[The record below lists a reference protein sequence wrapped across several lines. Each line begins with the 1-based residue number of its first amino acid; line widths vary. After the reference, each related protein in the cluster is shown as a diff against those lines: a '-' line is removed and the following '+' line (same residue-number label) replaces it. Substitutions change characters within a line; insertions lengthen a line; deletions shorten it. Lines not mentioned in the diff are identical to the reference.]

1 MTTIPKCQA
10 KGGPSACN
18 DPACPEKQFH
28 AAISSAARNKLTAA
42 RNTVLA
48 ADNSK
53 DLFAAKFDYET
64 AEFEYEGTQDGIRD
78 LKEAVADE
86 TDPWEKGKLEA
97 HLAMAEERFNAT
109 YGGAKV
115 QGLAS
120 ESLIPKG
127 LHTYDVP
134 TFSQEDGSSNNYY
147 PATTGSKFTKYRDI
161 KDIAK
166 DIRADLAEAQA
177 KNYLPKGVKFAVE
190 IDRGSWVSKV
200 TVEIRGVPDEKI
212 FTKEKDNWGH
222 SVERQTADAREIT
235 NRVEG
240 ITQAYNQSR
249 TKSQVD
255 HFQETYYSQIS
266 YETSRGLKYR
276 LEEAAEA
283 KKKRVVAK
291 NQSNIIAAFKSSSV
305 SSYLKSHEVNNVA
318 LTRDNLNISRITG
331 TNLVVVSS
339 PNSGFEAR
347 AFRLPNDDK
356 ADTLVRQLS
365 RSTGDNLDYYGKFE
379 VK

>member
-48 ADNSK
+48 AVSTK
-53 DLFAAKFDYET
+53 DLFAAKYQYET

-86 TDPWEKGKLEA
+86 TDSWEKGKLEA

-109 YGGAKV
+109 YGGTKI

-120 ESLIPKG
+120 ESLIPEG

-134 TFSQEDGSSNNYY
+134 TFSQEEGDSNNYY

-161 KDIAK
+161 KEIAK

-177 KNYLPKGVKFAVE
+177 KNYLPKGVKFAVAVE
-190 IDRGSWVSKV
+190 RGSWTSKV
-200 TVEIRGVPDEKI
+200 RVEIRGVPDEKI
-212 FTKEKDNWGH
+212 FTNEKDNWDR
-222 SVERQTADAREIT
+222 SFERQTADAKEIM

-240 ITQAYNQSR
+240 ISKAYNQSR
-249 TKSQVD
+249 TNSQVD
-255 HFQETYYSQIS
+255 YFQETYYAQTSF
-266 YETSRGLKYR
+266 ETSRGLKYR

-283 KKKRVVAK
+283 KKKRTAAK
-291 NQSNIIAAFKSSSV
+291 NESNIMATFKSSSV
-305 SSYLKSHEVNNVA
+305 SSYLKSNKVNNVA
-318 LTRDNLNISRITG
+318 LTRDNLNISRIDG

-339 PNSGFEAR
+339 PKPEFEAR
-347 AFRLPNDDK
+347 AFRLPNDKK
-356 ADTLVRQLS
+356 ADTLVRQLT